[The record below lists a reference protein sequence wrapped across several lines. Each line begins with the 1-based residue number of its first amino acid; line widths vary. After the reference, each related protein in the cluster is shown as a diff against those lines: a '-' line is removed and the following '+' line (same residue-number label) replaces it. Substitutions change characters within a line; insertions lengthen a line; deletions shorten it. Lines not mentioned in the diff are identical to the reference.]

1 MPRKRRKE
9 SITGFYH
16 VIARGINKELIFNQT
31 REKLYLKRILKEI
44 LSDHNVEIYAYVNVN
59 IKMLKKWNIKMYIFP
74 RFIPQPELP

>member
-31 REKLYLKRILKEI
+31 REKLYLIIMWK
-44 LSDHNVEIYAYVNVN
+44 Y
-59 IKMLKKWNIKMYIFP
+59 MLIALCQIMYI
-74 RFIPQPELP
+74 